1 MSWSTDTPELAN
13 LTLATSFANAT
24 SGYGSPLKCKFTGDM
39 SDCGDSPAMEG
50 KPSVGF
56 PSSSSSSACL
66 VLQARELG
74 TGTPRH
80 PRARC
85 PLRASYSALRHLFLS
100 PRRSL
105 RPHSPDGRP
114 IRGHSSMLPLEGGRL
129 FRPARGDGRS
139 QKLTGNYF

>member
-1 MSWSTDTPELAN
+1 MPPMAN
-13 LTLATSFANAT
+13 
-24 SGYGSPLKCKFTGDM
+24 FTGDM
-39 SDCGDSPAMEG
+39 SDYGDSPVMGE
-50 KPSVGF
+50 KPAVGF
-56 PSSSSSSACL
+56 PFSSSSSSACR

-85 PLRASYSALRHLFLS
+85 PLRASCSALRHLFLS

-105 RPHSPDGRP
+105 RPHSADGRP

-129 FRPARGDGRS
+129 FRPARGEGRS

>member
-1 MSWSTDTPELAN
+1 MPPMAN
-13 LTLATSFANAT
+13 
-24 SGYGSPLKCKFTGDM
+24 FTGDM
-39 SDCGDSPAMEG
+39 GDYGDSPVMGE

-56 PSSSSSSACL
+56 PSSSSSACR

-74 TGTPRH
+74 TGTISH

-105 RPHSPDGRP
+105 RPHSADGRP

-139 QKLTGNYF
+139 QKLTGNYLVKYREVRLAL